1 MSVFLDYGGVNA
13 TTPSQE
19 QDFII
24 GFTDEELQALTI
36 TTGVSAAL
44 SLIGSGM
51 ILGTYIGLP
60 GTRSFAFQM
69 VFMLSLCDFMS
80 SLAFVF
86 SLGVDYTSD
95 VVEDRCYAAAYMNQF
110 FGNGA
115 NFWTAIMAFNVYYS
129 LVTKKITRGFLP
141 FYHVTAWVLSLIL
154 TAVPGAFNAYGYSGT
169 WCWIQDENGS
179 LYHLYFFD
187 IPLFVCLLF
196 VVVCYSGSIVVMRQA
211 AGAAGN
217 RLEKQIVVKLML
229 RVVLVFFKSRL
240 WGVVNRV
247 QHYVNPTHPI
257 LALYL
262 LQYIFGPLQGLGNA
276 VVYGL
281 NKTVKDECV

>member
-86 SLGVDYTSD
+86 SLGWYFDLLSPCSSLQCQCGSVGTCGLALEGAWWLTCGDTVCGAWILVGVDYTSD

-115 NFWTAIMAFNVYYS
+115 NFWTYVVS
-129 LVTKKITRGFLP
+129 L
-141 FYHVTAWVLSLIL
+141 WQ
-154 TAVPGAFNAYGYSGT
+154 
-169 WCWIQDENGS
+169 WICS
-179 LYHLYFFD
+179 
-187 IPLFVCLLF
+187 
-196 VVVCYSGSIVVMRQA
+196 A
-211 AGAAGN
+211 AGWHA
-217 RLEKQIVVKLML
+217 LSCTPDL
-229 RVVLVFFKSRL
+229 
-240 WGVVNRV
+240 
-247 QHYVNPTHPI
+247 PCD
-257 LALYL
+257 LA
-262 LQYIFGPLQGLGNA
+262 
-276 VVYGL
+276 
-281 NKTVKDECV
+281 